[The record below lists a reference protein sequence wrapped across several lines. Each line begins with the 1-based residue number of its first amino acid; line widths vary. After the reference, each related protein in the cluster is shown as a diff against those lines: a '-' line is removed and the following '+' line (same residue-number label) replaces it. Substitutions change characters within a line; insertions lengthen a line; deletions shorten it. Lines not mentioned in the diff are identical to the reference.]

1 MRSNLALTSV
11 RWSDK
16 PNLDALLQFVSV
28 NRGSC
33 MFGRGRI
40 NVRMIS
46 RNLEYVFV
54 EMFEFNWN
62 GAVQIVLDGSQFSE
76 IKLCFFVKKTF

>member
-1 MRSNLALTSV
+1 
-11 RWSDK
+11 
-16 PNLDALLQFVSV
+16 
-28 NRGSC
+28 